1 MINYLE
7 LARSIEPSVDGIGVF
22 IETHFQAVCDEMS
35 IDIGDLSEEEFDDFH
50 RVEQQIADL
59 YNNFLVKHG
68 FFKLEKEDEI

>member
-1 MINYLE
+1 
-7 LARSIEPSVDGIGVF
+7 
-22 IETHFQAVCDEMS
+22 MS